1 MMARQVCLVLLLA
14 VGAVAYRDEPVSKK
28 AKASSQI
35 VGVMKVIV
43 DDYVTKF
50 KDEGTSWGDKKK
62 QMKVVIDKMEDKE
75 GKESAIDEM
84 LKMEKSHDKKLEEYV
99 AFIKSVDEALK
110 TLGSKT
116 WMDDHPDT
124 KTEVEAIY
132 KEYPAALLHFTARV
146 VKPAAHKASLLHANG
161 PEPVSKKAKASNQ
174 IVGVMKVIVDDYVS
188 KYKDEEKSWGDKKKQ
203 MQTVIDKMKDKEG
216 KESAIDEKLKMAASH
231 DKKLEEYSAFI
242 KSVDEALKALGS
254 ETWMD
259 DHPDTKTEVEAIY
272 KEHPAALLRFEV
284 KQ

>member
-110 TLGSKT
+110 TLGSET

-174 IVGVMKVIVDDYVS
+174 IVGVMKVIVDDYVA
-188 KYKDEEKSWGDKKKQ
+188 KYKDEDKSWGDKKKQ

-259 DHPDTKTEVEAIY
+259 DHPDEDRGGGD
-272 KEHPAALLRFEV
+272 L
-284 KQ
+284 